1 MRKVL
6 IPLLAALTLPTA
18 VNAVEI
24 NCNSSIWK
32 NKPRCKDKKEKITRP
47 ILRPSEDDLGG
58 ADIFGDEEYSA
69 DSFNAKCGK
78 KLEKCVVSF
87 KDGRLSINNGK
98 GITRDQFVNIVSG
111 RTCRQR
117 SIALPMVK
125 SCFASQYDYDYTITY
140 KTKEGKKRAAL
151 IAFRPGY
158 FHGGVEGHESFYREL
173 QVWLGDVLRPI
184 GPSIKLVD

>member
-1 MRKVL
+1 MKRFL
-6 IPLLAALTLPTA
+6 IPLLAAIALPTA
-18 VNAVEI
+18 VNAAEV
-24 NCNSSIWK
+24 NCNSIVWK
-32 NKPRCKDKKEKITRP
+32 DKPRCKDKKEQINSSTIK
-47 ILRPSEDDLGG
+47 PSEDDLGG

-69 DSFNAKCGK
+69 DSFDAKCGK

-87 KDGRLSINNGK
+87 KDERLSINNGR
-98 GITRDQFVNIVSG
+98 GITRSQFVNVVSG

-117 SIALPMVK
+117 TLLFGVTT
-125 SCFASQYDYDYTITY
+125 SCYKSQYDYDYTITY
-140 KTKEGKKRAAL
+140 LTKEGKKRAAL

-158 FHGGVEGHESFYREL
+158 LLGGVKGHERFYREL